1 MAYESP
7 QQYGILHLS
16 EGEYLN
22 NAFCTFFH
30 SNPSTMEASL
40 YAIELPYLG
49 GSKEFD
55 ADTSDMLLKSLI
67 LPLSESS
74 FPWKKVAETEFEK
87 SQAESIPN
95 VVPLDEFSGPM
106 TILFVTQD
114 VRVSMHGSI
123 SRRQLEDLSN
133 ILDASQQILG
143 NQDSPL

>member
-1 MAYESP
+1 MTYESP

-49 GSKEFD
+49 ESKEFD
-55 ADTSDMLLKSLI
+55 ADTTDMLLKALTRPI
-67 LPLSESS
+67 LESS
-74 FPWKKVAETEFEK
+74 FPWKTVAETTFEK
-87 SQAESIPN
+87 SQAESNPN
-95 VVPLDEFSGPM
+95 VVPLDEFSGPS

-114 VRVSMHGSI
+114 VRVSMNGSI

-133 ILDASQQILG
+133 ILEGSQHILG
-143 NQDSPL
+143 NDEPLL